1 MTHEQKHEQLGC
13 SAEILSDVFLEPIV
27 HSLDT
32 LEMSLAYAAAGD
44 MMLQSMREFEEK
56 IK

>member
-1 MTHEQKHEQLGC
+1 
-13 SAEILSDVFLEPIV
+13 LEPIV